1 MKKLIAAI
9 KKMVRFL
16 NKDIWNIHDSAN
28 KPYRRL
34 YYRTLKI
41 VLIAA
46 RGFVKDNCSLRAS
59 ALTFYSML
67 SIVPV
72 LAMAFGIAQGFGFRK
87 SWSQWLRQNFSGQE
101 DVLDEIIAFVDNL
114 LANVNGGVVAGA
126 GLIFLFWTVLQ
137 LMNNIEE
144 SLNTVWETDRPRTWE
159 RKFTDYLTVV
169 LIAPVLVFISSG
181 ITVFVTGQIES
192 ALSLLS
198 SMQFLLPL
206 LVAITAAELLG
217 VELANG
223 TMPTIL
229 LRPVTRPQW
238 LAAKLVV
245 VAAYPFMIMA
255 VFLLASLLAGSPY
268 GFGSFVGGTGL
279 GDAGLLGAGVMQP
292 GEAFGELLQGYAVAA
307 LALVPVGL
315 LSVLFTVVFM
325 SAAGGALAT
334 LSVLIFMQLLVVF
347 PRLEQYLLTTQL
359 NAYQY
364 AVNGVPWAVALM
376 VVYSALFAAVAVVL
390 FERKDF

>member
-1 MKKLIAAI
+1 MSTLLRMEFGKLLRLTS
-9 KKMVRFL
+9 VRF
-16 NKDIWNIHDSAN
+16 
-28 KPYRRL
+28 
-34 YYRTLKI
+34 
-41 VLIAA
+41 
-46 RGFVKDNCSLRAS
+46 G
-59 ALTFYSML
+59 
-67 SIVPV
+67 V
-72 LAMAFGIAQGFGFRK
+72 LAMILFPLLWAYAPGIFDVYGFFLVSAFQ
-87 SWSQWLRQNFSGQE
+87 
-101 DVLDEIIAFVDNL
+101 V
-114 LANVNGGVVAGA
+114 
-126 GLIFLFWTVLQ
+126 
-137 LMNNIEE
+137 
-144 SLNTVWETDRPRTWE
+144 P
-159 RKFTDYLTVV
+159 
-169 LIAPVLVFISSG
+169 
-181 ITVFVTGQIES
+181 

-206 LVAITAAELLG
+206 LVAITSAELLG

-245 VAAYPFMIMA
+245 VAVYPFLILA
-255 VFLLASLLAGSPY
+255 VFLVASLIAGSPY

-292 GEAFGELLQGYAVAA
+292 GAAFAELLQGYAVAA

-315 LSVLFTVVFM
+315 LAVLFTVVFM
-325 SAAGGALAT
+325 NAAGGALAT

-359 NAYQY
+359 NAYQH
-364 AVNGVPWAVALM
+364 AVNGVPWAIALM
-376 VVYSALFAAVAVVL
+376 LVYSALFAAVAVVL